1 MEHLAEKLAESIP
14 FVRVDFYY
22 VNGRIYFGEMTFY
35 PASGFGKF
43 VPEEWDY
50 KLGEWLDLPIDK

>member
-1 MEHLAEKLAESIP
+1 MRKLYCKTQII
-14 FVRVDFYY
+14 FWRTNF
-22 VNGRIYFGEMTFY
+22 F

-50 KLGEWLDLPIDK
+50 KFGEYLKLDGLNKNE